1 MLVCWSESASK
12 RPCFH
17 EIVNK
22 LEHLIAPLAEYI
34 DFTELYVTIRN
45 EK

>member
-17 EIVNK
+17 LVNM
-22 LEHLIAPLAEYI
+22 LEHLIAPLSEYM

>member
-1 MLVCWSESASK
+1 MSLLVK
-12 RPCFH
+12 GTCFH

-22 LEHLIAPLAEYI
+22 LEHLIAPLSEYM
-34 DFTELYVTIRN
+34 DFTELYVTIRK